1 MASLNESL
9 FNTPVAKRAIK
20 LHESRIAE
28 ANAHLKAKGLSEMN
42 YERKLA
48 TAICLEN
55 TRRQI
60 KAINE
65 GLGFDGATQPAS
77 IGQYKRYAMDMV
89 ATLMPTLIAPE
100 VVSVQAVDNRVGM
113 INILEYQYGSTKAPA
128 ENGQT
133 FASPLGYQGMNISYT
148 SSYVDG
154 EALKADLNVNS
165 LAWQP
170 YVPGSLTV
178 FDQNTGAAKDV
189 TVGGDGAITGAVA
202 GDIAFY
208 RYNNE
213 DVAVKSPQLKM
224 NIRSLPITTKSR
236 KLSAVWSFDAQ
247 YELTKEY
254 GQDMHSLLAT
264 QATAEIEQEID
275 NEITLDLYRIANAGP
290 EIIWHRAQPTGVN
303 IMDHY
308 DSFYNKIVEGSNQ
321 IFAATR
327 RAHANFMI
335 CGLNVSAVLKC
346 MRNFTD
352 SEDLTAIGPHF
363 LGTLGSIKCYV
374 NPNYGADEF
383 VLGYKGSSLIDSGYV
398 YAPYMPILT
407 TGMVTL
413 ADDFAAREGWATQY
427 GTRAINPRLYL
438 KGRIA

>member
-9 FNTPVAKRAIK
+9 FNTPAAKRAIK

-65 GLGFDGATQPAS
+65 GVLPGATQPAS
-77 IGQYKRYAMDMV
+77 VGQYKRYAMDMV

-113 INILEYQYGSTKAPA
+113 INILEYQYGSNKGAA
-128 ENGQT
+128 KNGET
-133 FASPLGYQGMNISYT
+133 FASPLGYQGMNTEYT
-148 SSYVDG
+148 SSTVT
-154 EALKADLNVNS
+154 EVATADNTHTPAWTPVKSAFNATQNV
-165 LAWQP
+165 A
-170 YVPGSLTV
+170 LTV
-178 FDQNTGAAKDV
+178 GATGD
-189 TVGGDGAITGAVA
+189 TITGTIAE
-202 GDIAFY
+202 GDTIVY
-208 RYNNE
+208 IYDNE
-213 DVAVKSPQLKM
+213 TVAVQSPQLKM

-236 KLSAVWSFDAQ
+236 KLSAIWSFDAQ

-290 EIIWHRAQPTGVN
+290 EIVWHRAQPTGVN

-327 RAHANFMI
+327 RAHANFII

-383 VLGYKGSSLIDSGYV
+383 ILGYKGSSLIDSGYV
-398 YAPYMPILT
+398 YAPLT
-407 TGMVTL
+407 S
-413 ADDFAAREGWATQY
+413 AA
-427 GTRAINPRLYL
+427 
-438 KGRIA
+438 